1 MEKDQQRTAREMTE
15 LKNANEVLQKQSKDL
30 WALI

>member
-30 WALI
+30 WGLM